1 MMMLLSETDSNFIS
15 QRQSI
20 FATNM
25 NLMML
30 SEVFMVKEV
39 DNISLRAKLVRNVIN
54 MVSSG
59 VIIGPAIKKGNY
71 KEKTC
76 RAAVALP
83 RRIFGC
89 KNTYEA
95 F

>member
-39 DNISLRAKLVRNVIN
+39 DNISLRAKLVRNVIDRKSTRLN
-54 MVSSG
+54 SSH
-59 VIIGPAIKKGNY
+59 PTTSRMPSSA
-71 KEKTC
+71 
-76 RAAVALP
+76 
-83 RRIFGC
+83 
-89 KNTYEA
+89 
-95 F
+95 

>member
-1 MMMLLSETDSNFIS
+1 MMMLLSEADSNFIS

-20 FATNM
+20 FATNI
-25 NLMML
+25 NLIVL

-59 VIIGPAIKKGNY
+59 FNKKGNY

-89 KNTYEA
+89 KNTHEA

>member
-1 MMMLLSETDSNFIS
+1 MMMLLSEADSNFIS

-20 FATNM
+20 FATNI
-25 NLMML
+25 NLIIL

-59 VIIGPAIKKGNY
+59 FIIGPAIKKGTIRRRLV
-71 KEKTC
+71 EPPWHC
-76 RAAVALP
+76 RTDIRLQ
-83 RRIFGC
+83 
-89 KNTYEA
+89 KYT
-95 F
+95 

>member
-59 VIIGPAIKKGNY
+59 FIIGPAIKKG
-71 KEKTC
+71 TI
-76 RAAVALP
+76 
-83 RRIFGC
+83 RRRLV
-89 KNTYEA
+89 EPPWH
-95 F
+95 